1 MTETKEKKY
10 ICDDA
15 QLIDGW
21 DWSKNNELDLF
32 PNNLLR
38 GSHKK
43 AWWRCANGHSYELS
57 VRDRAGLKN
66 GCPICSGQMIVSG
79 LNDFA
84 TRYPELAKEWHP
96 TLNGTVTPSEIA
108 PKSNKKFYWICEKG
122 HTYDATVDKRTTGQ
136 GCPFCA
142 NRRLLVGFNDL
153 KTRCPE
159 AAEDWDYELNKGVP
173 EDYKYCSNIPAHW
186 KCNRCG
192 NKWESRIK
200 DRVKAKY
207 GCKSCAKIAGAQ
219 SKSTTHASRTGGIQN
234 PLLLAEWDYER
245 NEALPSQHSPQSN
258 KYAYWICSKC
268 GYRYRSK
275 INNRSNGRKCACCS
289 NKVVLPGINDLATT
303 HPQLAK
309 EWHPTKNMPL
319 TPEQVTYGKGKK
331 VWWVCSEGHEYPATI
346 LHRASGGTN
355 CPICNSGRQTSFA
368 EQAVY
373 YYVQKVF
380 PDAINRY
387 TDIFDKGMELDIY
400 IPSMK
405 LGIEYDGM
413 AWHKADKLS
422 REKKKYSICKENG
435 IRLLRLMEK
444 PPENGI
450 LTTADESLTIGDGPM
465 HEKKHL
471 AKVIYFLLDRI
482 DPESNPLTRKKTIFH
497 SRVDINLDRDEAEI
511 RKYMTTIKEGS
522 FGDIY
527 PELARDWHPDRN
539 GDITPY
545 KVKPHSDI
553 KVWWVCP
560 QCGNEYF
567 ATVGHRTS
575 GSGCPECGRM
585 KSIKSRSKRVNMVD
599 CKTQKVLTTF
609 DSAAEASR
617 QMKISDGNINSVL
630 HGKRPHA
637 GGYFWQYEET
647 DGDSID

>member
-1 MTETKEKKY
+1 
-10 ICDDA
+10 
-15 QLIDGW
+15 
-21 DWSKNNELDLF
+21 
-32 PNNLLR
+32 
-38 GSHKK
+38 
-43 AWWRCANGHSYELS
+43 
-57 VRDRAGLKN
+57 
-66 GCPICSGQMIVSG
+66 
-79 LNDFA
+79 
-84 TRYPELAKEWHP
+84 
-96 TLNGTVTPSEIA
+96 
-108 PKSNKKFYWICEKG
+108 
-122 HTYDATVDKRTTGQ
+122 
-136 GCPFCA
+136 
-142 NRRLLVGFNDL
+142 
-153 KTRCPE
+153 
-159 AAEDWDYELNKGVP
+159 
-173 EDYKYCSNIPAHW
+173 
-186 KCNRCG
+186 
-192 NKWESRIK
+192 
-200 DRVKAKY
+200 
-207 GCKSCAKIAGAQ
+207 
-219 SKSTTHASRTGGIQN
+219 
-234 PLLLAEWDYER
+234 
-245 NEALPSQHSPQSN
+245 
-258 KYAYWICSKC
+258 
-268 GYRYRSK
+268 
-275 INNRSNGRKCACCS
+275 
-289 NKVVLPGINDLATT
+289 
-303 HPQLAK
+303 
-309 EWHPTKNMPL
+309 
-319 TPEQVTYGKGKK
+319 
-331 VWWVCSEGHEYPATI
+331 
-346 LHRASGGTN
+346 
-355 CPICNSGRQTSFA
+355 
-368 EQAVY
+368 
-373 YYVQKVF
+373 
-380 PDAINRY
+380 
-387 TDIFDKGMELDIY
+387 
-400 IPSMK
+400 MK

-435 IRLLRLMEK
+435 VRLLRLMEK